1 MGSHSGT
8 IENISSVLRRGELLN
23 FVGIQTDITERKRAE
38 EERDR
43 FFTISIDLLCI
54 AGLDGYFKRLNPAW
68 EKTLLH
74 TNEELLVEPFLNF
87 VHPEDRAAT
96 LTELNKLAT
105 GTDEQL

>member
-43 FFTISIDLLCI
+43 FTIDRSA
-54 AGLDGYFKRLNPAW
+54 AGLDGYFKRLPDPAW
-68 EKTLLH
+68 EKRFCIRTR
-74 TNEELLVEPFLNF
+74 NF
-87 VHPEDRAAT
+87 WSNHS
-96 LTELNKLAT
+96 
-105 GTDEQL
+105 

>member
-1 MGSHSGT
+1 LK
-8 IENISSVLRRGELLN
+8 ISPVFSDEGELLN

-43 FFTISIDLLCI
+43 FFTISIDLLYCWFGWLFQ
-54 AGLDGYFKRLNPAW
+54 ALEPGLG
-68 EKTLLH
+68 KTLLH

-96 LTELNKLAT
+96 RQN
-105 GTDEQL
+105 